1 MNKEVRYSPIVFRNL
16 EEDSRRLEGRAIV
29 FDSYSNNLG
38 FYEKINRSAVTQ
50 ELINNSDIIFTFN
63 HDPNQLLARY
73 RNGGGSLDVELREDG
88 VYFSFDIPNT
98 TLGNDIYELIKR
110 GDISNCSF
118 CFTVAD
124 EKDSQKWEKRDG
136 KMYREIMKISGLY
149 DLSAVTYPAY
159 SDTDINARSI
169 EARNIA
175 EEELDKII
183 KEAEEKAAEAEAEVE
198 NREEEKPEEK
208 EVENLDEKPEE
219 EVEKP
224 EEKEVKN
231 LDEKPKSENREE
243 EKPEEVEKPEE
254 EVEKPEEK
262 SEKREINKENKNNHN
277 IMNKQYS
284 LVKELRNA
292 IDNNEKSIT
301 VNAETRTVTVQ
312 GYGEDP
318 SAVPGVHDQVIETE
332 VQGILEP
339 LYANSVLSNLGVRWY
354 AGLPKGDVQIP
365 IMGKGSCGWA
375 GEIEAATA
383 SGNTFTTKKLS
394 PKRLTAYVD
403 ISKQLLAQDTIGVE
417 AAIRRDIVNA
427 LNDKLEATILGADAK
442 TDEKPAGI
450 FNGASETNVDTYAQ
464 LCAFEAALDD
474 ANVNGQKKYLM
485 GNTAKA
491 TFRSMA
497 KGDKGFVLENSQIDG
512 TPMVNTS
519 NVSTK
524 KFVYGDFNYL
534 AIGSWG
540 DIDITIDQYTQAIN
554 GCVRLIINSYF
565 DAVILRPEAFKYGNV
580 D

>member
-183 KEAEEKAAEAEAEVE
+183 KEAEEKAAEAEAEAE

-208 EVENLDEKPEE
+208 EVENLDEKPE
-219 EVEKP
+219 V
-224 EEKEVKN
+224 
-231 LDEKPKSENREE
+231 ENREE
-243 EKPEEVEKPEE
+243 EKPEEVENSEE
-254 EVEKPEEK
+254 EKPVEEK
-262 SEKREINKENKNNHN
+262 AEKREINKENKNNHN

-318 SAVPGVHDQVIETE
+318 SQVPGVHDQVVETE

-491 TFRSMA
+491 TFRSMS

-554 GCVRLIINSYF
+554 GCVRLIINAYF

>member
-183 KEAEEKAAEAEAEVE
+183 KEAEEKAAETEAEVE

-219 EVEKP
+219 V
-224 EEKEVKN
+224 
-231 LDEKPKSENREE
+231 ENREE
-243 EKPEEVEKPEE
+243 GKPEEVEKP
-254 EVEKPEEK
+254 VEEK
-262 SEKREINKENKNNHN
+262 TEKREINKENKNNHN

-318 SAVPGVHDQVIETE
+318 SQVPGVHDQVVETE

-464 LCAFEAALDD
+464 LCAFEAGLDD

-497 KGDKGFVLENSQIDG
+497 KGDKGFILENGQIDG

-554 GCVRLIINSYF
+554 GCVRLIINAYF
-565 DAVILRPEAFKYGNV
+565 DAVILRPEAFKFGNV

>member
-118 CFTVAD
+118 CFSISD
-124 EKDSQKWEKRDG
+124 EKDSQKWEKREG
-136 KMYREIMKISGLY
+136 KMYREIMKIGGLY

-175 EEELDKII
+175 EEELDKIL
-183 KEAEEKAAEAEAEVE
+183 KEAEEKAAEAEV
-198 NREEEKPEEK
+198 
-208 EVENLDEKPEE
+208 
-219 EVEKP
+219 
-224 EEKEVKN
+224 
-231 LDEKPKSENREE
+231 ENREE

-254 EVEKPEEK
+254 EVEKPVEEK
-262 SEKREINKENKNNHN
+262 AEKREINKENKNNIN
-277 IMNKQYS
+277 IMNKQNS

-292 IDNNEKSIT
+292 IENNQKSIT
-301 VNAETRTVTVQ
+301 IAAENRTVTVQ
-312 GYGEDP
+312 GYGEGAG
-318 SAVPGVHDQVIETE
+318 AVDGVHDEVIETE
-332 VQGILEP
+332 IQGILEP
-339 LYANSVLSNLGVRWY
+339 LYANSVLANLGARFY
-354 AGLPKGDVQIP
+354 TGLPHGDVQVP
-365 IMGKGSCGWA
+365 KMGKGSCGWA
-375 GEIEAATA
+375 GEIEAASA
-383 SGNTFTTKKLS
+383 SGNTFTTVKLS

-417 AAIRRDIVNA
+417 AAIKRDIVNA
-427 LNDKLEATILGADAK
+427 LNDKLEATIFGAVAGDD
-442 TDEKPAGI
+442 TKPAGI
-450 FNGASETNVDTYAQ
+450 FYNASETNVDTFAQ
-464 LCAFEAALDD
+464 LCAFEASLDD

-491 TFRSMA
+491 TFRSMI
-497 KGDKGFVLENSQIDG
+497 KGTNNTGMVLENGQIDG
-512 TPMVNTS
+512 TPMLNTS

-540 DIDITIDQYTQAIN
+540 DVEITIDQYTQAVN
-554 GCVRLIINSYF
+554 GCVRLVINAYF
-565 DAVILRPEAFKYGNV
+565 DAKVLRPEAFKFGNV